1 MAVTMTLGTIVVIM
15 ILGIMADIGAITTA
29 VTGDGTTHGTT
40 TTITADGTATITINL
55 TTVLRTLSPETI
67 TDRRYTMVSGP
78 ELNRQA
84 RWQEDTVRQAKA
96 QVRSEP
102 QQVQSEVA

>member
-1 MAVTMTLGTIVVIM
+1 MAVTMTLGTIVVTM
-15 ILGIMADIGAITTA
+15 ILGITADIGVITTA
-29 VTGDGTTHGTT
+29 VIGDGTTHGTT
-40 TTITADGTATITINL
+40 TTIIADGTATITINL
-55 TTVLRTLSPETI
+55 TMVLRTLSQETI
-67 TDRRYTMVSGP
+67 TGRRYTMVSGL
-78 ELNRQA
+78 ELNQQA